1 LDCTLLFHQFS
12 LILGVQRICFSQ
24 IFIECPFLIMN
35 KAIFLDRDGV
45 LNHEI
50 YDYITKVE
58 DFEILEYQIPVLKR
72 LFDEGYLLIVITNQ
86 GGIALKRYTEA
97 ELATMHEMLKDAFKQ
112 KGAEIAAVYYCPHHP
127 TVGGECKCRKPASG
141 MILDAIELYNI
152 DPEQS
157 IMIGDKPRDVE
168 AANGAGVR
176 GILIEPD
183 EQISYEQIKEVLS
196 EKL

>member
-1 LDCTLLFHQFS
+1 
-12 LILGVQRICFSQ
+12 
-24 IFIECPFLIMN
+24 MN

-50 YDYITKVE
+50 YDYITRVE

-97 ELATMHEMLKDAFKQ
+97 TLATMHQMLADAFKQ
-112 KGAEIAAVYYCPHHP
+112 QGAEIAAVYYCPHHP
-127 TVGGECKCRKPASG
+127 TVGGACKCRKPASG

-168 AANGAGVR
+168 AANGAGVK

-183 EQISYEQIKEVLS
+183 EQISYDQIKEMLS

>member
-1 LDCTLLFHQFS
+1 MTNYKRGLNLKSPITI
-12 LILGVQRICFSQ
+12 LISQ
-24 IFIECPFLIMN
+24 ITIMN

-50 YDYITKVE
+50 YDYICRVE
-58 DFEILEYQIPVLKR
+58 DFKILDYQIPVLKK

-86 GGIALKRYTEA
+86 GGIALKRYTEQ
-97 ELATMHEMLKDAFKQ
+97 ELAIMHQMLQNAFIAQ
-112 KGAEIAAVYYCPHHP
+112 GADIAGFYYCPHHP

-141 MILDAIELYNI
+141 MILDAIDMYNI
-152 DPEQS
+152 DPAQS

-168 AANGAGVR
+168 AANGAGVK

-183 EQISYEQIKEVLS
+183 EQISYEKIKEVLS
-196 EKL
+196 RESLV